1 MLKVLAFGASSSR
14 QSINK
19 QLATF
24 AAKQFVGYEL
34 NVLDLNDFEMPIYSI
49 DKERENGVPDPAHTF
64 QALITASD
72 LIIISFAEH
81 NGSYTAA
88 FKNLMDWTSRI
99 GQKIW
104 AEKPMFLLSTS
115 PGKRG
120 GMGVLENAAMKVGH
134 MGGQVI
140 AQFSLPSFMANFTPE
155 EGIVAPELA
164 TAFQE
169 QVRTVKDYM
178 IQAHQ

>member
-1 MLKVLAFGASSSR
+1 MLKVLAFGASNSR

-19 QLATF
+19 QLATYAAEQF
-24 AAKQFVGYEL
+24 AGSEI

-49 DKERENGVPDPAHTF
+49 DRERENGIPDQAHSF
-64 QALITASD
+64 QALIAASD

-88 FKNLMDWTSRI
+88 FKNLLDWTSRI

-104 AEKPMFLLSTS
+104 AGKPMFLLSTS

-120 GMGVLENAAMKVGH
+120 GMGVLEVAAKKAGY
-134 MGGQVI
+134 MGGEVV
-140 AQFSLPSFMANFTPE
+140 AQFSLPSFMASFQAE
-155 EGIVAPELA
+155 EGIVVPNLA

-169 QVRTVKDYM
+169 QVNIVRGFLAQTD
-178 IQAHQ
+178 H

>member
-24 AAKQFVGYEL
+24 AAEQFTGYEI
-34 NVLDLNDFEMPIYSI
+34 NVLDLNDFEMPLYSI
-49 DKERENGVPDPAHTF
+49 DKERENGIPAQAHTF
-64 QALITASD
+64 QSLISASD

-81 NGSYTAA
+81 NGSYAA
-88 FKNLMDWTSRI
+88 VFKNLMDWTSRI

-120 GMGVLENAAMKVGH
+120 GMGVLEIAAKKAGY

-140 AQFSLPSFMANFTPE
+140 AQFSLPSFMANFTVE
-155 EGIVAPELA
+155 EGIVAPDLA

-169 QVRTVKDYM
+169 QLHIVKDYLT
-178 IQAHQ
+178 QAHQ